1 MYSDEGIEV
10 QVFAQALSSHEETEK
25 EVVAALVAAWPEQLW
40 PESNKTANF
49 SFIVQSKQH
58 QEKSRHNT
66 EHRRISALH

>member
-25 EVVAALVAAWPEQLW
+25 EAELAALVAAWPEQLW
-40 PESNKTANF
+40 PESNKKANF

-58 QEKSRHNT
+58 QEKSRHNKT
-66 EHRRISALH
+66 L